1 MPVLDKKYD
10 KLTLNGDYLNDP
22 LLMALAWKKA
32 HDYIRTAN
40 WYADNFELDVS
51 SIDLPN
57 RCNEWV
63 NDIQEKLE
71 FKPLELVPA
80 PKSHPWEFVKP
91 EDPFKVAEYKVI
103 WQPKVT
109 LKVEGGSAREQ
120 KDGDKDLLR
129 LRPLAHIG
137 IREQAIMTLVMMCLA
152 NEVESMQGDPST
164 DYENVHEKGVASY
177 GNRLYCRYKDDKAEH
192 SYGATTTYS
201 KYFTDYRK
209 FLERPYHFARKELQ
223 EKSEEE
229 EVYLLELDLSQ
240 FFDCINREILVEKI
254 ETLANQQE
262 PNEELDRLAS
272 KSVLSAFKD
281 WDWSQ
286 SAKDRYKK
294 LCSSDEVREAPP
306 GLPQGLVASGFLANI
321 YMAEFDGYMR
331 KLIGQAINELG
342 DIRLSDYCRYVDDM
356 RLVLV
361 GPNREKLERAPH
373 EESSQDQTH
382 LDIIKSALLGKI
394 MPELKALNLKANKKK
409 TKIEVFRGKSV
420 GISHTLEDIQ
430 TSVSGPVS
438 NEDAEIHLGQLE
450 SLLVLSS
457 SDAED
462 QTEGSG
468 RFNRLAAI
476 EKGIF
481 DVREDTLKRF
491 AANKISSLLNN
502 IRHFTSRK
510 TDEDGQARPGD
521 WDYLQERLAR
531 RFIACWSRDPALVL
545 LLKKGLELFPSTK
558 LLEPVLDQL
567 RYLKGLPYSFELEA
581 DDPQAMRQAAIGK
594 YCLAEVFR
602 HTATIIHR
610 KDRQAIPAHA
620 DIDGFFELLQTSA
633 IAVISRPAGLNDT
646 GSIEKDAKFAP
657 LASLRQE
664 DFEFLADQARFLLLV
679 RLDTTL
685 EASSGSPFHDFI
697 FKLAKG
703 FRNTPLPAEVDN
715 RDIATAI
722 LIASQL
728 IDDSKPLLRS
738 TASLLE
744 THGEAAEI
752 LELIAIQDTTLF
764 HALILHAR
772 VLPYTWLEKSGVSEL
787 VQKLYIGVRPSAKA
801 LSEIKTRISLY
812 KLISRPDNPFG
823 NEIMAL
829 KLMQAL
835 LDKEAEFAKA
845 NREDIIDLAK
855 TKVTFEKF
863 SAPPIFDVFEHSL
876 TIELEFHPT
885 FKKAAKHLH
894 PEHDETFVLQR
905 TALCLRAALA
915 GSGDPTGFGQTIS
928 PRTGYRGLKT
938 TQYKRQIGLLTTP
951 ESLAGESAQFSG
963 WLTTLLSKLLKWPG
977 IRVNDQGYPWPA
989 ELTIENVR
997 KLVEERLTKLKECY
1011 CQQSHMP
1018 GLSELISPDWDAAK
1032 RSLIVAMVQ
1041 TKMPQQKDFVEHG
1054 LFLDDPEYRASHRR
1068 HLARVAK
1075 LVTKHIE
1082 AQHLKKPTNGD
1093 REQDID
1099 LIVLPELAVH
1109 QDDMDILIHLSRKTH
1124 AIVVA
1129 GLGFINQSGVKGP
1142 NNCAIWV
1149 VPRKHNGNRNEIQKF
1164 QGKHHMTT
1172 PEKQMN
1178 IQPWRPYQL
1187 LLELAHP
1194 AFPNAPGFTLTAA
1207 ICFDSTDIALSADL
1221 RDKSHALLIPALNRD
1236 VNTFDSM
1243 VEALHYHIYQ
1253 HVVLVNTGEYG
1264 GSYAMAPYDERHN
1277 RLIAHSNGNDQ
1288 VTINTFKMNMF
1299 DFRRDGVGSGM
1310 QSGIK
1315 QKSAPAGVA
1324 IKQTGSK

>member
-10 KLTLNGDYLNDP
+10 KLALNGDCLTDP

-63 NDIQEKLE
+63 KDIQEKLE

-80 PKSHPWEFVKP
+80 PKSHSWEFIKP
-91 EDPFKVAEYKVI
+91 GGPLKIAEYKVI
-103 WQPKVT
+103 WQPKAT
-109 LKVEGGSAREQ
+109 LKVAEGSAEEQ
-120 KDGDKDLLR
+120 ESGDNDLLR

-137 IREQAIMTLVMMCLA
+137 IREQAIMTLALMCLA

-164 DYENVHEKGVASY
+164 DYDKVHEKGVVSY

-209 FLERPYHFARKELQ
+209 FLERPYHFAKKELQ

-240 FFDCINREILVEKI
+240 FFDCINRKILVEKI

-262 PNEELDRLAS
+262 PTEKLDRLARD
-272 KSVLSAFKD
+272 SVLNAFKD
-281 WDWSQ
+281 WDWSP
-286 SAKDRYKK
+286 SAKDKYKE
-294 LCSSDEVREAPP
+294 LCFSDDIREAPL

-321 YMAEFDGYMR
+321 YMAEFDSHMR
-331 KLIGQAINELG
+331 GLIGQPINEQG
-342 DIRLSDYCRYVDDM
+342 DIRLADYCRYVDDM
-356 RLVLV
+356 RLVLI
-361 GPNREKLERAPH
+361 GPNREKLKLASH
-373 EESSQDQTH
+373 EDNSQDKNH
-382 LDIIKSALLGKI
+382 LDIIKLALLEKVK
-394 MPELKALNLKANKKK
+394 PELNSLNLKANKKK

-420 GISHTLEDIQ
+420 GISRTLEDIQ
-430 TSVSGPVS
+430 TNVSGPVS

-450 SLLVLSS
+450 SLLALSS
-457 SDAED
+457 SEAED
-462 QTEGSG
+462 QSEGSG

-491 AANKISSLLNN
+491 AANKISGLLNN

-510 TDEDGQARPGD
+510 IDENGDAKPGD

-545 LLKKGLELFPSTK
+545 LLKKGLELFPSVK

-567 RYLKGLPYSFELEA
+567 RYLKGLPDLFWLEV
-581 DDPQAMRQAAIGK
+581 PEQKAMRQAAIGE

-602 HTATIIHR
+602 HAATIIHR

-620 DIDGFFELLQTSA
+620 DIDGFFELLQTFA
-633 IAVISRPAGLNDT
+633 IDIISQGTGVYDT
-646 GSIEKDAKFAP
+646 ENIEKNAEP
-657 LASLRQE
+657 ASHTWFQQKGF
-664 DFEFLADQARFLLLV
+664 DFLADQARFLLLV
-679 RLDTTL
+679 RLDTTM
-685 EASSGSPFHDFI
+685 EVSSGSPFHDFI

-703 FRNTPLPAEVDN
+703 FRNITLPGEAGN
-715 RDIATAI
+715 RNIAAAM
-722 LIASQL
+722 LIARQL
-728 IDDSKPLLRS
+728 IDDPKPLLRA

-744 THGEAAEI
+744 TQDEAAEI
-752 LELIAIQDTTLF
+752 LELIAIQDTTF
-764 HALILHAR
+764 FRALVLHAR
-772 VLPYTWLEKSGVSEL
+772 ALPYAWLDKSGVPEL
-787 VQKLYIGVRPSAKA
+787 IQKLYIGIRPSAKT
-801 LSEIKTRISLY
+801 LSEIKTSTSLY

-823 NEIMAL
+823 NEVMAL

-835 LDKEAEFAKA
+835 LDKEAVFANA
-845 NREDIIDLAK
+845 NRVDVIDLAK
-855 TKVTFEKF
+855 TKITFEKL
-863 SAPPIFDVFEHSL
+863 SVPPVFDAFESNL
-876 TIELEFHPT
+876 TIELNFHSA

-894 PEHDETFVLQR
+894 PKHDETFVLQR
-905 TALCLRAALA
+905 TALCLRAVLA

-951 ESLAGESAQFSG
+951 ESLMGESAQFSG

-977 IRVNDQGYPWPA
+977 IRVNDQSYPWPP
-989 ELTIENVR
+989 ELTIENVK
-997 KLVEERLTKLKECY
+997 KLVQERLSKLKDLY
-1011 CQQSHMP
+1011 CRQSGMP
-1018 GLSELISPDWDAAK
+1018 SLPELITPKWDTAK

-1041 TKMPQQKDFVEHG
+1041 TKMPQQNDFVEHG
-1054 LFLDDPEYRASHRR
+1054 LFLDDSEYRVRHRR

-1075 LVTKHIE
+1075 LVTKHVE
-1082 AQHLKKPTNGD
+1082 AQHLNKPKNGE

-1129 GLGFINQSGVKGP
+1129 GLGFINQPGVKGP

-1149 VPRKHNGNRNEIQKF
+1149 VPRKHNGNQNEIRRL
-1164 QGKHHMTT
+1164 QGKHHMTA
-1172 PEKQMN
+1172 PEQQMK

-1187 LLELAHP
+1187 MLELAHP
-1194 AFPNAPGFTLTAA
+1194 AFPASSGFTLTAA

-1243 VEALHYHIYQ
+1243 VEALHYHMYQ

-1264 GSYAMAPYDERHN
+1264 GSYAMAPYNERHD
-1277 RLIAHSNGNDQ
+1277 RLIAHSSGNDQ

-1299 DFRRDGVGSGM
+1299 DFRRDGIGSSM

-1315 QKSAPAGVA
+1315 QKTAPAGVDF
-1324 IKQTGSK
+1324 KETGNK